1 MSLGKGTHLLSDV
14 IGRIPENL
22 MSLGKGTHLLSEV
35 IGSRR
40 PYEPRQRNR
49 FDFRSYNEPSQMQN
63 GHKQVRRQLGK
74 NRVIVWIR

>member
-35 IGSRR
+35 IGRIPDALMSLGSGTDLIS
-40 PYEPRQRNR
+40 EVIMSPRKCKMGT
-49 FDFRSYNEPSQMQN
+49 SKCAGSS
-63 GHKQVRRQLGK
+63 GK
-74 NRVIVWIR
+74 IA